1 MNVNLAGLFCW
12 GRHREVQW
20 LLGKA
25 TSVMLASAVHYYLGA
40 FGWTARSR
48 KVNSCK
54 GATAPRA

>member
-48 KVNSCK
+48 KVIQL
-54 GATAPRA
+54 